1 MPEQQIAPISRQIW
15 DMKYRLKDADGTPV
29 DRTLDDSWDRIAR
42 ALAAPEADPDAWVPR
57 FRAALEDFRFL
68 PAGRIVAGAG
78 TDRRVTL
85 FNCFVMG
92 TIPDDMAGIFDNLKE
107 AALTMQQGGGI
118 GYDFSTLRPRG
129 APVRGVGA
137 DASGP
142 LTFMDVWDAM
152 CRTIMSAGHRRG
164 AMMAVGTRSF
174 DEDRFRRFAEA
185 IDELAS
191 SVDMKVVFLW
201 RTDLVKRALS
211 EIQHRMTAASKEAP
225 VAPEVARIAQDCRN
239 QLTCF
244 SWLQALFSGHSCI
257 KFSYEE
263 LVSDQKAVLNEIC
276 GFLGVEKDRI
286 MLSEKPRGSG
296 VTETAPSRGIVQR
309 LRDLAGVKGLPSE
322 PGRSPYPLVSNAAS
336 LLKADALREYRDV
349 LPWKQG

>member
-1 MPEQQIAPISRQIW
+1 MS
-15 DMKYRLKDADGTPV
+15 KHT
-29 DRTLDDSWDRIAR
+29 
-42 ALAAPEADPDAWVPR
+42 
-57 FRAALEDFRFL
+57 RFL
-68 PAGRIVAGAG
+68 LVAPARSGSTVLRTTLNGHPEIVCHGEVLGRNRILG
-78 TDRRVTL
+78 L
-85 FNCFVMG
+85 
-92 TIPDDMAGIFDNLKE
+92 
-107 AALTMQQGGGI
+107 
-118 GYDFSTLRPRG
+118 
-129 APVRGVGA
+129 VRGPETPGGEALYKMREESVCGFLESQIFSPRPGVS
-137 DASGP
+137 ASGFKA
-142 LTFMDVWDAM
+142 LYYHF
-152 CRTIMSAGHRRG
+152 G
-164 AMMAVGTRSF
+164 
-174 DEDRFRRFAEA
+174 ELQFAEA

-286 MLSEKPRGSG
+286 MLPEKPRGSG